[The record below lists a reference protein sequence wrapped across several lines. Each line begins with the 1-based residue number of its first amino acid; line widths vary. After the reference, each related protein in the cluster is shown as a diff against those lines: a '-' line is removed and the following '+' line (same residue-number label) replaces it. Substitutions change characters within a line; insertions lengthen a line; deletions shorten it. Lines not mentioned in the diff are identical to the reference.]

1 MVQNRWI
8 QHVVSSVVFDSTFMH
23 VYYNSA
29 EFYLIQ
35 HAVEEMWCLNCSV
48 ILIFPWFFVPAEQF
62 MFRRSNSRDPNLSAY
77 MADKFDSVEE
87 EESEEELLASS
98 QDYRRPQLDPESE
111 GEWGVGIRYKVQY
124 KCSKNI

>member
-1 MVQNRWI
+1 
-8 QHVVSSVVFDSTFMH
+8 
-23 VYYNSA
+23 
-29 EFYLIQ
+29 
-35 HAVEEMWCLNCSV
+35 
-48 ILIFPWFFVPAEQF
+48 

-111 GEWGVGIRYKVQY
+111 GE
-124 KCSKNI
+124 